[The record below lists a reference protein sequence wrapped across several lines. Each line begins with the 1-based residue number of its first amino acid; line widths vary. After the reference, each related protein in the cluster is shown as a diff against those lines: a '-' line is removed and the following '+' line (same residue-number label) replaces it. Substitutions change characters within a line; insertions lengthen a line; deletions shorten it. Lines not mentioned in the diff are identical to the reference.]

1 MAVNFEIPTTEIKV
15 GQGSF
20 TVRGMNSEDLTFLVT
35 HYLDDM
41 KATVAKY
48 GEKVS
53 GRIAKNRVADL
64 VMDLVKD
71 FPMMVVEIISRAA
84 DSTSAE
90 DIEKFRRLSFVKQV
104 EAVKA
109 VALLT
114 VEDGEVELKKVGA
127 VLVSLL
133 EANGLQLGPLA
144 QSLQTITTTFE
155 KPSAS

>member
-15 GQGSF
+15 GSGSF

-35 HYLDDM
+35 HYLEDM

-48 GEKVS
+48 GDKVS
-53 GRIAKNRVADL
+53 SRIQKNRVADL

-84 DSTSAE
+84 DSDSPE
-90 DIEKFRRLSFVKQV
+90 DVEKFRRLSFVKQV

-144 QSLQTITTTFE
+144 KSLQTTIETYE